1 MMKFRRNALPSLL
14 MLILL
19 LTNIRD
25 PTWPIDRTVNI
36 LFEASCGIVLA
47 DAADGDLLAVRLET
61 LLNLESKA

>member
-1 MMKFRRNALPSLL
+1 MKFRRNALPSLL

>member
-1 MMKFRRNALPSLL
+1 

>member
-1 MMKFRRNALPSLL
+1 MHLPSLL